1 MSLYVTYATHQIALY
16 WLFKNYAQARALAI
30 TTMHTVIYTA
40 GINTVRFYV
49 KILLPFIN
57 FENLLY
63 IKHDIRT
70 FTVIHKVNFENTLS
84 IICPLES

>member
-1 MSLYVTYATHQIALY
+1 MQHTKWHCIGYLKIMHKRAH
-16 WLFKNYAQARALAI
+16 WLLPPCIQLN
-30 TTMHTVIYTA
+30 TA
-40 GINTVRFYV
+40 GINTVRLNV
-49 KILLPFIN
+49 NILLPFIN

-63 IKHDIRT
+63 IKHNIRT